1 MSVLTRRQFLRSTG
15 QAGLALTLA
24 TAFPPS
30 AQMAYAHNSYAP
42 VPSESGGSVLDSPEF
57 QKLVVNGV
65 APLWVAGQTVNSFA
79 YHLKFMNLPPHM
91 RGYFQR
97 AGGDWKNLLQAKA
110 VWETIPAQIRAGGP
124 QETAR
129 FLSDKDWSHII
140 PRSQGGASTAD
151 NGIFELR
158 LLNRIRG
165 GRPMTPNA
173 IAAARAVIRHD
184 LIGSVVRQT
193 TATMMTGA
201 MAGILIGG
209 LIICLECGLLYA
221 EGAITWEQMVEKVI
235 KATLFAGALSFIIVG
250 LIVGLGLLFPALL
263 LALVPVLFVLQI
275 VSLVFLAQHA
285 ITLAK
290 GYWDVLNESGMIKE
304 AGEVLDKTETFMR
317 DTVNATGSGVSAKM
331 REWTGSLARWVG
343 WKRAWSMARGLY
355 ERMGA
360 DKAWAWFAAK
370 TELVGGHTSD
380 LLSPLQEWGHIPD
393 FDVGTPQFSLPQ
405 LDVPGLVLPE
415 VRINIDEVKERIASV
430 IYVDFRA
437 ALDTTSQLRNSL
449 DKYIEGAAS

>member
-1 MSVLTRRQFLRSTG
+1 MYVLTRRQFLRSTG
-15 QAGLALTLA
+15 QAGIALTL
-24 TAFPPS
+24 TTVFYPS
-30 AQMAYAHNSYAP
+30 AQVAYAHDSYALL
-42 VPSESGGSVLDSPEF
+42 PSENGGSVLDSPEF

-79 YHLKFMNLPPHM
+79 YHLKFMNLPPDM

-124 QETAR
+124 GETAR
-129 FLSDKDWSHII
+129 FLGNKDWSHII

-165 GRPMTPNA
+165 GRPMTPGE
-173 IAAARAVIRHD
+173 IAAARAVIRHE

-201 MAGILIGG
+201 MAGIVIGG
-209 LIICLECGLLYA
+209 LIICLECGLQYA
-221 EGAITWEQMVEKVI
+221 EGAITWQQMVEKVI
-235 KATLFAGALSFIIVG
+235 KATLFAGALSFVIVG

-263 LALVPVLFVLQI
+263 LVLVPVLFVLQI

-285 ITLAK
+285 VNLAK
-290 GYWDVLNESGMIKE
+290 GYWEVLNESGMIKE
-304 AGEVLDKTETFMR
+304 AGEVLDKTEAFMR
-317 DTVNATGSGVSAKM
+317 ETVNETGSGVSARM
-331 REWTGSLARWVG
+331 REWTGGLARWVG
-343 WKRAWSMARGLY
+343 WKRAWSMVRGVY
-355 ERMGA
+355 ESMGA
-360 DKAWAWFAAK
+360 DKAWAWIAAK

-380 LLSPLQEWGHIPD
+380 LLSPLQAWGHIPD
-393 FDVGTPQFSLPQ
+393 FDLSMPQFSLPQ
-405 LDVPGLVLPE
+405 LDVPELDLPE
-415 VRINIDEVKERIASV
+415 LRINIDEVKERIASV
-430 IYVDFRA
+430 INVDFRA
-437 ALDTTSQLRNSL
+437 ALDTTNQLRNSL
-449 DKYIEGAAS
+449 DEYIEGATS

>member
-24 TAFPPS
+24 TAFRPS
-30 AQMAYAHNSYAP
+30 AQVAYAHDSYAR
-42 VPSESGGSVLDSPEF
+42 VPTENGGSVLDSPES

-79 YHLKFMNLPPHM
+79 YHLQFINLPPHM
-91 RGYFQR
+91 QVYFQR

-124 QETAR
+124 RETAR

-140 PRSQGGASTAD
+140 PKSQGGASTAD

-165 GRPMTPNA
+165 GRPMTPA
-173 IAAARAVIRHD
+173 EIAAARAVIRHE

-193 TATMMTGA
+193 TAAMMTGA
-201 MAGILIGG
+201 MAGIIIGG
-209 LIICLECGLLYA
+209 LIICLECGLQYA
-221 EGAITWEQMVEKVI
+221 EGAITWEKMVEKII
-235 KATLFAGALSFIIVG
+235 KATLFAGALSFVIVG
-250 LIVGLGLLFPALL
+250 LTVGLSLLFPALL

-285 ITLAK
+285 VNLAK

-304 AGEVLDKTETFMR
+304 AGEVLDKTEAFMR
-317 DTVNATGSGVSAKM
+317 ETVNETGSGANTKM
-331 REWTGSLARWVG
+331 KEWTRALAGWVG
-343 WKRAWSMARGLY
+343 WKRAWSMVREMY
-355 ERMGA
+355 ENMGT

-380 LLSPLQEWGHIPD
+380 LLSPLQEWGHMPD
-393 FDVGTPQFSLPQ
+393 FDVSMPQFSLPQ
-405 LDVPGLVLPE
+405 LDVPELNVPE
-415 VRINIDEVKERIASV
+415 VRIDIDEVKERIASV
-430 IYVDFRA
+430 INVDLRA
-437 ALDTTSQLRNSL
+437 ALDTTNQLRNSL
-449 DKYIEGAAS
+449 DEYIEGATS

>member
-24 TAFPPS
+24 TALPPS
-30 AQMAYAHNSYAP
+30 AQVAYAHNSYAL
-42 VPSESGGSVLDSPEF
+42 VPSENGGSVLDTPEF

-79 YHLKFMNLPPHM
+79 YHLKFMNLPQHM

-110 VWETIPAQIRAGGP
+110 VWETIPPQIRAGGP

-165 GRPMTPNA
+165 GRPVTPNE

-235 KATLFAGALSFIIVG
+235 KATLFAGALSFVIVG

-317 DTVNATGSGVSAKM
+317 DTVTETGSGANAKM
-331 REWTGSLARWVG
+331 REWTGGLARWVG

-360 DKAWAWFAAK
+360 GKAWAWFAAK

-380 LLSPLQEWGHIPD
+380 LLSPLQKWGHIPD
-393 FDVGTPQFSLPQ
+393 FDVGMPQFSLPQ
-405 LDVPGLVLPE
+405 LDVPGLDLPE
-415 VRINIDEVKERIASV
+415 VRINIDEAKERIASV

-449 DKYIEGAAS
+449 EEYIEGAAS

>member
-1 MSVLTRRQFLRSTG
+1 MFLLTRRQFLRSTG
-15 QAGLALTLA
+15 QAGLALTLV
-24 TAFPPS
+24 TTFPP
-30 AQMAYAHNSYAP
+30 APQVAYAHNPYAL
-42 VPSESGGSVLDSPEF
+42 PSESGGSVLDNPEF

-79 YHLKFMNLPPHM
+79 YHLQFMNLPPLM

-110 VWETIPAQIRAGGP
+110 VWETIPPQIRAGGP

-129 FLSDKDWSHII
+129 FLNDKDWSHII

-165 GRPMTPNA
+165 GRPMTPNE

-201 MAGILIGG
+201 MAGIRIGG
-209 LIICLECGLLYA
+209 LFICLECGLLYA
-221 EGAITWEQMVEKVI
+221 EGAITWEQMVENVI
-235 KATLFAGALSFIIVG
+235 KATLFAGALSFVIVG

-304 AGEVLDKTETFMR
+304 AEEVLAKTETFMR
-317 DTVNATGSGVSAKM
+317 DTVTETGSVAHAKM
-331 REWTGSLARWVG
+331 REWTGGLARWVG

-370 TELVGGHTSD
+370 TDLVGGYTSD

-393 FDVGTPQFSLPQ
+393 FDVSMPQFSLPQ
-405 LDVPGLVLPE
+405 LDVPGLDLPE
-415 VRINIDEVKERIASV
+415 LRINIDEVKERIATV

-449 DKYIEGAAS
+449 EEYIKGAAS